1 MGGAAQGRRLQKV
14 MRRPGRSPNEA
25 GNMKN
30 YMIGTTHLQT
40 RAALRTAGLLLV
52 GAMALLGCHQDMWN
66 QPRYKTHAKN
76 ATFADESAA
85 RLPIGETV
93 RYEGKRRPWTN
104 DLYAA
109 ATGSKS
115 VPVNTDDRFWKGKVG
130 DAFVA
135 DNYFPV
141 NAELLERGRQR
152 FAITCMPCHGA
163 AGDGGGIIVSRGFPQ
178 PVTYHVDR
186 LREVEDGY
194 IFDVITN
201 GFGRMYSYAARV
213 APEDRWAIVAYI
225 RALQYSQN
233 AKLEELAPADEEA
246 IRHPKQE
253 VKNDE
258 HAAGHADAH

>member
-1 MGGAAQGRRLQKV
+1 

-30 YMIGTTHLQT
+30 YMIGTRHLQT
-40 RAALRTAGLLLV
+40 RLALRHAGLVLV
-52 GAMALLGCHQDMWN
+52 CAMALLGCHQDMWN
-66 QPRYKTHAKN
+66 QPRYKAHAKN
-76 ATFADESAA
+76 TFFADDSAA
-85 RLPIGETV
+85 RLPVGETV
-93 RYEGKRRPWTN
+93 RYEGKRRAWVS
-104 DLYAA
+104 DVYAA
-109 ATGSKS
+109 STGAKT

-135 DNYFPV
+135 DNYFNV
-141 NAELLERGRQR
+141 DAALLERGRER
-152 FAITCMPCHGA
+152 FAVTCMPCHGA
-163 AGDGGGIIVSRGFPQ
+163 LGDGAGLIISRGFPL
-178 PVTYHVDR
+178 PVTYHIDR

-213 APEDRWAIVAYI
+213 APEDRWAIAAYI

-233 AKLEELAPADEEA
+233 AKMADLTPADEEA
-246 IRHPKQE
+246 IRHPKPE
-253 VKNDE
+253 VTNDE